1 MHIKKDDQVVVL
13 SGEFRGKKGRVL
25 KVFPESERAIVEG
38 MNLIKRHTR
47 PSAKSPQGGI
57 VEKEAPVH
65 ISNLKLICP
74 KCNRPTRIKRTA
86 INDSTRN
93 KKLRVRVCKKCN
105 EMLIQTT

>member
-13 SGEFRGKKGRVL
+13 AGEFRGKKGRVL

-47 PSAKSPQGGI
+47 PNAKNQQGGI
-57 VEKEAPVH
+57 VEKEAPLH

-74 KCNRPTRIKRTA
+74 KCNQPTRIKRTA

>member
-13 SGEFRGKKGRVL
+13 AGEFRGKKGRVL

-47 PSAKSPQGGI
+47 PNAKSPQGGI
-57 VEKEAPVH
+57 VEKEAPLH

-74 KCNRPTRIKRTA
+74 KCNQPTRIKRTA